1 MCGILA
7 ILGASDPKEA
17 RKRAVELAPLLRHR
31 GPDWSGMHVQGNNI
45 FAHERLAIVDVQ
57 NGAQPLFNEDKTYV
71 LVVNG
76 EIYNHKDLERT
87 LQRPHRFAT
96 QSDCECI
103 VHLYEER
110 GETFLDEIQGD
121 FAFVVSG
128 TNGFLA
134 ARDPIGVCPLYMG
147 WGRDGSLWFASEM
160 KALIADCPK
169 IESFPPGFYYTKEK
183 GLQPYYKPLYHNL
196 DYIPTQK
203 PDFEKIRRT
212 LEIAVIRRL
221 MTDTPYG
228 ALLSGGLDSS
238 IVAAIANRYAA
249 RRVEENFAVPA
260 WWPRLHTFCIGL
272 TKDSPDMV
280 KAREVANYLGT
291 VHHEFCFSVQDGLDA
306 IKKVIWHIE
315 SYDVTTVR
323 ASTPMY
329 LLARCVKAVGVKMVL
344 SGEGSDEI
352 FGGYLYF
359 HQAPDAESFHREC
372 VRRVRNLHLSDC
384 LRANKATA
392 AWGVEIR
399 VPFLD
404 KDFLD
409 VAMNIDPREKMCSKG
424 RIEKWILRKAFDTP
438 ENPYLPQSI
447 LWRQKEQFSD
457 GVGYSWIDSLKKYA
471 ESEVSDDEFAKRHE
485 LFPLNTPTT
494 KEAFFYRKIFHELFP
509 NPSAAA
515 TVQLWVPTW
524 SVNKDPSGRAQVVHQ
539 STTEKN

>member
-1 MCGILA
+1 
-7 ILGASDPKEA
+7 
-17 RKRAVELAPLLRHR
+17 
-31 GPDWSGMHVQGNNI
+31 
-45 FAHERLAIVDVQ
+45 
-57 NGAQPLFNEDKTYV
+57 
-71 LVVNG
+71 
-76 EIYNHKDLERT
+76 
-87 LQRPHRFAT
+87 
-96 QSDCECI
+96 
-103 VHLYEER
+103 
-110 GETFLDEIQGD
+110 
-121 FAFVVSG
+121 
-128 TNGFLA
+128 
-134 ARDPIGVCPLYMG
+134 
-147 WGRDGSLWFASEM
+147 
-160 KALIADCPK
+160 
-169 IESFPPGFYYTKEK
+169 
-183 GLQPYYKPLYHNL
+183 
-196 DYIPTQK
+196 
-203 PDFEKIRRT
+203 
-212 LEIAVIRRL
+212 
-221 MTDTPYG
+221 
-228 ALLSGGLDSS
+228 
-238 IVAAIANRYAA
+238 
-249 RRVEENFAVPA
+249 
-260 WWPRLHTFCIGL
+260 
-272 TKDSPDMV
+272 MV